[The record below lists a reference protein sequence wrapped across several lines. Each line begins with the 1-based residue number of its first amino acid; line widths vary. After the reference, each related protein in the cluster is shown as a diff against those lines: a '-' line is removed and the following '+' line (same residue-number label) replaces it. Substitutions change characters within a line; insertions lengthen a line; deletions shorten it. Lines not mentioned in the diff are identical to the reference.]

1 MFLDKSNTD
10 SYIYLIKNLN
20 EENGNSILKNMCR
33 ADIDLDLRSLN
44 LTYCDRMTMAA
55 SVEAR
60 VPFLDLKFANFCYN
74 LPDDLKIRSSNTK
87 YILKKSME
95 GYLPNE
101 IIYREKA
108 GFALPIRSW
117 ITHLL
122 PKMMKYFDP
131 KFLRSQGVFNPETLT
146 NELYSFQRGNDANCF
161 FFVLLYSA
169 NPNKQIWFELRKV
182 EKVNSICVIGLG
194 YIGLPTSVL
203 ISQYFNPV
211 IGVDTNPNVLDV
223 LLKGECHIDESA

>member
-1 MFLDKSNTD
+1 MTSSKSERFAKLFTWCDQEIINKVFLDKSNTD

-95 GYLPNE
+95 D
-101 IIYREKA
+101 IYQ
-108 GFALPIRSW
+108 
-117 ITHLL
+117 
-122 PKMMKYFDP
+122 MK
-131 KFLRSQGVFNPETLT
+131 
-146 NELYSFQRGNDANCF
+146 
-161 FFVLLYSA
+161 
-169 NPNKQIWFELRKV
+169 
-182 EKVNSICVIGLG
+182 
-194 YIGLPTSVL
+194 
-203 ISQYFNPV
+203 
-211 IGVDTNPNVLDV
+211 
-223 LLKGECHIDESA
+223 